1 MSLQSKAQT
10 KRAEPSISVNKLA
23 TLSGPNA
30 LSELRTVKHI
40 GRVVQA
46 YGTSLRVTGIRARV
60 GQRCKVTDKRTRQ
73 TLYADVVGLANG
85 EAILYPLGS
94 LSGVA
99 VDSEVTL
106 EEEQAY
112 VKVSDSLRGKVL
124 DALGSPLDGSQL
136 DDGIG
141 YPLQADSPNPLTR
154 ELISQ
159 PFQTGVKII
168 DSLLTVGVGQR
179 MGIFSMAGG
188 GKSTLLAMLAKNSE
202 ADVVVVGLI
211 GERGREVREF
221 IDHSLGADG
230 LARSVLVVATS
241 DRPAMERVKAAQTAT
256 AIAEG
261 FRDQGKRVLLLMD
274 SVTRYARAMREIGL
288 SIGEPAVRRGFPPSV
303 FAELPKLFERTGNNE
318 TGSITAFYTVLS
330 EDEDSSDPIAE
341 ETRSI
346 LDGHIVLTRKLGEK
360 GQYPAIDPLM
370 SVSRV
375 FPHITSEVH
384 QAAALKTKQ
393 LISRYQDLEI
403 LLQLGEYKEGVDALA
418 DEAVQK
424 QTSINEFFKQTPDE
438 FVGMEETT
446 LKLEMLAK

>member
-1 MSLQSKAQT
+1 VVDIVEIAS
-10 KRAEPSISVNKLA
+10 
-23 TLSGPNA
+23 
-30 LSELRTVKHI
+30 LSELKTVKHI

-46 YGTSLRVTGIRARV
+46 YGTSLRVTGLHARV
-60 GQRCKVTDKRTRQ
+60 GQRCKIADKRTDQ
-73 TLYADVVGLANG
+73 VLYADVVGLNDG

-106 EEEQAY
+106 VEEQAY
-112 VKVSDSLRGKVL
+112 VSVSDSMRGQVL
-124 DALGSPLDGSQL
+124 DALGAPLDGSQL
-136 DDGIG
+136 DEGKG
-141 YPLQADSPNPLTR
+141 YPLETDSPNPLTR
-154 ELISQ
+154 QLINK

-179 MGIFSMAGG
+179 MGIFAMAGG

-202 ADVVVVGLI
+202 ADVVVVALI

-221 IDHSLGADG
+221 IDHSLGPDG

-261 FRDQGKRVLLLMD
+261 FRDQGLRVLLLMD
-274 SVTRYARAMREIGL
+274 SVTRFARAMREIGL

-303 FAELPKLFERTGNNE
+303 FAELPKLFERTGNSDA
-318 TGSITAFYTVLS
+318 GSITAFYTVLA
-330 EDEDSSDPIAE
+330 EDEDGSDPIAE

-360 GQYPAIDPLM
+360 GQYPAIDPLL

-375 FPHITSEVH
+375 FPNIVNEAH
-384 QAAALKTKQ
+384 QAAALKTRQ
-393 LISRYQDLEI
+393 LISKYLDLEI
-403 LLQLGEYKEGVDALA
+403 LLQLGEYKEGADTLA
-418 DEAVQK
+418 DEAIRK
-424 QTSINEFFKQTPDE
+424 QDSINEFFRQGSDE
-438 FVGMEETT
+438 FIGIEESK
-446 LKLEMLAK
+446 LKLEALAK